1 MNISDLKKQD
11 NRVAL
16 FIATSAV
23 ISVIIQIIG
32 IFLPY
37 PASWGF
43 HFLAFLPLTFKICIP
58 LLMIMFLIPGFQ
70 LFILKK
76 ITILIDFFK
85 SKKKGIKV
93 LLLLSFFILTALIL
107 WELRE
112 KFFLIGDGS
121 LIIRIVDSQ
130 QLGNIDISFFLK
142 EPLSGYIIIV
152 LSKLISGAIG
162 NIPIENAIQIG
173 IILIVPI
180 YISLSWKLVS
190 ILIETP
196 VERVLL
202 LGIIVSSGT
211 FPMLFGY
218 IETYII
224 LYLGILLYIYSS
236 IKYLKGNLS
245 LIVPFAMFGII
256 FCLHF
261 GTIIFLPTIG
271 YFIYHN
277 MHKFRGKEIPS
288 SIFVM
293 ILTVVLILWYLNY
306 PFTKFIELF
315 SGIGKR
321 ILISDVSENE
331 GYGFFSFYHLVNI
344 LNFFI
349 LMGLFCFEGIIFFK
363 SFYRRENVSKPMVL
377 FLLIFSLMSLIF
389 VILFR
394 SEIGISRDWDVLAIF
409 FTGFTIANLWFL
421 VMYIN
426 DPLRRQKLMVIIF
439 GITILQ
445 SSSFVILNSHEI
457 SARTR
462 FETLI
467 DNRWWPKSGLISAYE
482 ELSIYHRGRKELDP
496 AIKYLKQIWDIDS
509 TNPRIAHSIA
519 HIYSLMKDQENVI
532 YYLKRA
538 LAMSPDDWEIYVELA
553 SAYGSL
559 GKHEEAIYHLQK
571 AQILKPQ
578 SAEVNYGMGV
588 ALLNLTKD
596 CAQASKYFT
605 HAIELDPYYADAY
618 AGLAYCCARQN
629 DMAGARRYKK
639 KYFQLKKQSELIP
652 EIAVLLESI
661 Q

>member
-1 MNISDLKKQD
+1 MNTSDLKKQD

-16 FIATSAV
+16 FIASVAV

-70 LFILKK
+70 LFILKQ
-76 ITILIDFFK
+76 ITLLIDFFK
-85 SKKKGIKV
+85 SKKKGIKI
-93 LLLLSFFILTALIL
+93 LLLLAFFILTALIL
-107 WELRE
+107 WALRE
-112 KFFLIGDGS
+112 KFFLLGDGS
-121 LIIRIVDSQ
+121 LIIRIVDIQ
-130 QLGNIDISFFLK
+130 HLGNIDISFFLK

-152 LSKLISGAIG
+152 LSKLISGAAG
-162 NIPIENAIQIG
+162 SIPIEYAIQIG

-180 YISLSWKLVS
+180 YVYLSWKLAS

-196 VERVLL
+196 VERVLF

-224 LYLGILLYIYSS
+224 LYSGILVYIYTS

-245 LIVPFAMFGII
+245 LIVPFALFGII

-271 YFIYHN
+271 YLIFHN
-277 MHKFRGKEIPS
+277 IRKFRGKDIPS

-306 PFTKFIELF
+306 PFNKFIELF
-315 SGIGKR
+315 SDIGKR

-331 GYGFFSFYHLVNI
+331 GYGFYSFYHLANI

-349 LMGLFCFEGIIFFK
+349 LTGLFCFGGVIFFK
-363 SFYRRENVSKPMVL
+363 CFYRRVNVSKVIVL

-389 VILFR
+389 VLLFR
-394 SEIGISRDWDVLAIF
+394 SELGISRDWDILAIF
-409 FTGFTIANLWFL
+409 FTGFVIVNLWFL

-426 DPLRRQKLMVIIF
+426 DRPKRQKIMVIIF

-445 SSSFVILNSHEI
+445 SSSFVILNSDES

-462 FETLI
+462 FEILI

-482 ELSIYHRGRKELDP
+482 ELSIYHRGRKELYP

-509 TNPRIAHSIA
+509 TNPRIAYSIA
-519 HIYSLMKDQENVI
+519 HIYSLMKDHENVI

-538 LAMSPDDWEIYVELA
+538 LAISPDDWEIYVQLG

-559 GKHEEAIYHLQK
+559 GKHEEAIYYLQK

-578 SAEVNYGMGV
+578 SAEITYGLGV
-588 ALLNLTKD
+588 AMLNLTKD
-596 CAQASKYFT
+596 CAQASRYFT

-629 DMAGARRYKK
+629 DMVSARRYKI
-639 KYFQLKKQSELIP
+639 KYFQLKREHELIP
-652 EIAVLLESI
+652 EIKMLLESI
-661 Q
+661 R